1 MPNTIAVIERLTVLL
16 LLIFHRCAML
26 VPGRCLLPLIAL
38 LATVPAFSQSI
49 DPAKARRDESGQT
62 LWYDIRELG
71 VEGQGWKET
80 KAPFDRLPAKAEG
93 VVRDAVWGLSRH
105 SAGLCVRFVT
115 DATNIQ
121 ARWTVTSDRLAMP
134 HMAATGVSGLD
145 LYVKVDG
152 RWRWLAVGQPRQ
164 APTNTAQLAS
174 NLPPGNREYTLYL
187 PLYNGVSSVEVGIP
201 PGSRL
206 AVAPPRATTKPVVFY
221 GTSITQGGC
230 ASRTGMVHTAILGRW
245 LDCPVINLG
254 FSGNGKMEPELAA
267 LMAELDPAVYVLDCL
282 PNLSPAETSE
292 RVVPFVETLRK
303 ARPQTPI
310 LLVEDR
316 NYTDAFLVS
325 SRRERNEGNHAALRQ
340 AHQKLVSQGV
350 EYLYYLP
357 GDNLLGDDGEGAV
370 DGSHPTDLGFLRQA
384 EAFEKVLSP
393 LLGRSTSGK
402 ASGTAK

>member
-1 MPNTIAVIERLTVLL
+1 
-16 LLIFHRCAML
+16 ML
-26 VPGRCLLPLIAL
+26 FAPLCF
-38 LATVPAFSQSI
+38 LATIPALSQTI
-49 DPAKARRDESGQT
+49 DPAKARRDEASAT

-71 VEGQGWKET
+71 VEGQGWTST

-93 VVRDAVWGLSRH
+93 VVRAAVWGLSQN

-115 DATNIQ
+115 DAKNLQ
-121 ARWTVTSDRLAMP
+121 ARWSVTSDRLAMP

-164 APTNTAQLAS
+164 APLNTAQLAA
-174 NLPPGNREYTLYL
+174 NLPAGEREYTLYL
-187 PLYNGVSSVEVGIP
+187 PLYNGVSSVEIGLP
-201 PGSRL
+201 AGSKL
-206 AVAPPRATTKPVVFY
+206 ALAPPHALSKPVVFY

-282 PNLSPAETSE
+282 PNMSPQEVTE
-292 RVVPFVETLRK
+292 RLPSFVETLRK

-310 LLVEDR
+310 VLVEDR
-316 NYTDAFLVS
+316 NYADAFLVA
-325 SRRERNEGNHAALRQ
+325 SRRERNEGNHAALRA
-340 AHQKLVSQGV
+340 AHQKLVSQGL
-350 EYLYYLP
+350 EHLHYLE
-357 GDNLLGDDGEGAV
+357 GENLIGQDGEGTV

-384 EAFEKVLSP
+384 ESMQKVLGP
-393 LLGRSTSGK
+393 LLRRK
-402 ASGTAK
+402 Q